1 MEANRPS
8 YWHDGKLSYMCIWI
22 LTLAV
27 INCFEDDF
35 NLQNLL
41 YNMRW
46 INNRDCYKN
55 VIIETNKR
63 TVKDFNWGQWVLAP
77 NSLTAS
83 SVKTGGGGE
92 PGLDNIKHN
101 FNVTGKN
108 VVDLEW
114 NDKNHWWFQISIR
127 SLCICLNMLGDIY
140 KKFICFVD
148 I

>member
-1 MEANRPS
+1 
-8 YWHDGKLSYMCIWI
+8 MCIWI

-83 SVKTGGGGE
+83 LVKTGGGGE
-92 PGLDNIKHN
+92 HGLDNIK
-101 FNVTGKN
+101 
-108 VVDLEW
+108 
-114 NDKNHWWFQISIR
+114 QR
-127 SLCICLNMLGDIY
+127 MLLI
-140 KKFICFVD
+140 
-148 I
+148 